1 MRKMMEVASVC
12 LAVSSPYSFHLRKS
26 CQLISTV
33 NCVDGL
39 KTNITA
45 SQEIVIDLLKPLKLE
60 TIE

>member
-1 MRKMMEVASVC
+1 MRKMIEVASVC
-12 LAVSSPYSFHLRKS
+12 LAVNSPYSFHLQKS
-26 CQLISTV
+26 CQLIGTV
-33 NCVDGL
+33 NYVDGL